1 MKTAIATTL
10 LAVLLLNAG
19 ALASDNRAYLK
30 TQTVTANITVMT
42 KNQPWPVRSQM
53 TVEPCSLASCVGV

>member
-1 MKTAIATTL
+1 MKTTIVTTL

-30 TQTVTANITVMT
+30 TRTVQANITVLN

-53 TVEPCSLASCVGV
+53 TVEPCSLANCVGV

>member
-1 MKTAIATTL
+1 MKTAIVTTL
-10 LAVLLLNAG
+10 LAILLLNAG

-30 TQTVTANITVMT
+30 TRTVQANITVLT

-53 TVEPCSLASCVGV
+53 TVEPCSLANCAGV

>member
-1 MKTAIATTL
+1 MKTTLATTL

-30 TQTVTANITVMT
+30 SATVAANITVLT

-53 TVEPCSLASCVGV
+53 TVEPCSLATCAGV